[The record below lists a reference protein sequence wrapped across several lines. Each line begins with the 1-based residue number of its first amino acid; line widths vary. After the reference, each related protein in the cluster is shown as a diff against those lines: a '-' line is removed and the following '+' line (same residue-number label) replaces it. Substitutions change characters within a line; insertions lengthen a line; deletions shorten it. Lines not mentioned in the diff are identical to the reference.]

1 MMEEGDFSV
10 FQEISHKR
18 FIHFGE
24 AEGLSIAKNR
34 GAIFLSN
41 DSQVIRFCKE
51 SDISVL
57 GLKDFLV
64 LIAMKRVVSL
74 ADMKTILRDIADK
87 DRTFIKE
94 KDLATIIN
102 NFSEQKF

>member
-1 MMEEGDFSV
+1 M
-10 FQEISHKR
+10 
-18 FIHFGE
+18 
-24 AEGLSIAKNR
+24 
-34 GAIFLSN
+34 
-41 DSQVIRFCKE
+41 
-51 SDISVL
+51 
-57 GLKDFLV
+57 V